1 MRSLAARDLQMANSL
16 PHALPKS
23 LPMTLRMYRR
33 LATGLVPLAPALIK
47 RRLKQGKEDPARVGE
62 RRGLSQDVR
71 PHGPLVWIH
80 GASVGEVLA
89 AAALIERLRDLNL
102 RILLTSGT
110 VTSAAVVAKRF
121 PPDVIHQYVPYD
133 SPRYVARFL
142 DHWKPS
148 LALFI
153 ESDLWPNLIL
163 AGAVR
168 RVPMVLINGR
178 MSPRSFP
185 RWRRMYGT
193 ISALLSRFDICLA
206 QSKTDA
212 ERFSALGSRD
222 VVTTGNLKL
231 DVPAPPADPAKLER
245 LMAMTRGRPIIVAA
259 STHPG
264 EDEMLVAAHRNL
276 VGFFPQLLTVIV
288 PRHPDRGSS
297 ISGMITASGLK
308 PALRS
313 RDEPLAAA
321 TDVYVA
327 DTMGEL
333 GLFYRLSPIVFMGG
347 SLIRHGGQNPIEA
360 IKLGAAI
367 VHGPHVFN
375 FADVYEALDGRG
387 GARQADTQEAL
398 VKQLGLLLAEPTV
411 RDKMQRAGSGVVEE
425 LGGALDRTMTALE
438 PYLMQLRIEMGA
450 ANA

>member
-1 MRSLAARDLQMANSL
+1 MRVSAARGRKMANSL
-16 PHALPKS
+16 PNR
-23 LPMTLRMYRR
+23 LPMTLRMYQR
-33 LATGLVPLAPALIK
+33 LASGLVPLAPALIK

-163 AGAVR
+163 AGAAR

-206 QSKTDA
+206 QSRTDA
-212 ERFSALGSRD
+212 ERFSALGGRD

-264 EDEMLVAAHRNL
+264 EDEMLIAAHRNL

-297 ISGMITASGLK
+297 ISGLITASGLK
-308 PALRS
+308 PAMRS
-313 RDEPLAAA
+313 RDEPPAAA
-321 TDVYVA
+321 TDIYVA

-333 GLFYRLSPIVFMGG
+333 GLFYRLSPVVFRGG

-375 FADVYEALDGRG
+375 FADVYEALDNSG
-387 GARQADTQEAL
+387 GARQADTQELL
-398 VKQLGLLLAEPTV
+398 VKQLGQLLADPAV
-411 RDKMQRAGSGVVEE
+411 RDKMQHAGSGVVEQ
-425 LGGALDRTMTALE
+425 LGGALNRTMAALE
-438 PYLMQLRIEMGA
+438 PYLLQLTIEMGA

>member
-1 MRSLAARDLQMANSL
+1 
-16 PHALPKS
+16 
-23 LPMTLRMYRR
+23 MYRR
-33 LATGLVPLAPALIK
+33 LARGLVPLAPVLIK

-62 RRGLSQDVR
+62 RRGLSRDVR

-110 VTSAAVVAKRF
+110 VTSAAIVAKRF

-163 AGAVR
+163 AGAAR

-185 RWRRMYGT
+185 RWRRMQGT

-212 ERFSALGSRD
+212 ERFSALGGRD

-264 EDEMLVAAHRNL
+264 EEEMLVAAHRSL
-276 VGFFPQLLTVIV
+276 AGFFPQLLTVIV

-297 ISGMITASGLK
+297 ITGLITASGLK

-313 RDEPLAAA
+313 RDELPTAA
-321 TDVYVA
+321 TDVYIA

-333 GLFYRLSPIVFMGG
+333 GLFYRLSDIVFMGG

-375 FADVYEALDGRG
+375 FADVYEALDHSG
-387 GARQADTQEAL
+387 GARQADTQEL
-398 VKQLGLLLAEPTV
+398 LIKQLGQLLADPAV
-411 RDKMQRAGSGVVEE
+411 RHKIQQSGAGVVED
-425 LGGALDRTMTALE
+425 LGGALNRTMTALE
-438 PYLMQLRIEMGA
+438 PYLLQLRIEMGA

>member
-1 MRSLAARDLQMANSL
+1 MRNSAGRDLQM
-16 PHALPKS
+16 PKS
-23 LPMTLRMYRR
+23 LPGSLPLTLRMYRR
-33 LATGLVPLAPALIK
+33 LARGLVPLAPVLIK

-62 RRGLSQDVR
+62 RRGLSRDVR

-110 VTSAAVVAKRF
+110 VTSAAIVAKRF

-163 AGAVR
+163 AGAAR

-185 RWRRMYGT
+185 RWRRMQGT

-212 ERFSALGSRD
+212 ERFSALGGRD

-264 EDEMLVAAHRNL
+264 EEEMLVAAHRSL
-276 VGFFPQLLTVIV
+276 SGFFPQLLTVIV

-297 ISGMITASGLK
+297 ITGLITASGLK

-313 RDEPLAAA
+313 RDELPTAA
-321 TDVYVA
+321 TDVYIA

-333 GLFYRLSPIVFMGG
+333 GLFYRLSDIVFMGG
-347 SLIRHGGQNPIEA
+347 SLIHHGGQNPIEA

-375 FADVYEALDGRG
+375 FADVYEALDHSG
-387 GARQADTQEAL
+387 GARQADTQEL
-398 VKQLGLLLAEPTV
+398 LIKQLGQLLADPAV
-411 RDKMQRAGSGVVEE
+411 RKEIQRSGAGVVED
-425 LGGALDRTMTALE
+425 LGGALNRTMTALE
-438 PYLMQLRIEMGA
+438 PYLLQLRIEMGA

>member
-1 MRSLAARDLQMANSL
+1 MRNSAARDLKMANSL
-16 PHALPKS
+16 PRA

-33 LATGLVPLAPALIK
+33 LASGLVPLAPALIK

-62 RRGLSQDVR
+62 RRGLSRDVR

-163 AGAVR
+163 AGATR
-168 RVPMVLINGR
+168 RLPMVLINGR

-212 ERFSALGSRD
+212 ERFSALGGRD

-231 DVPAPPADPAKLER
+231 DVSAPPADPAKLER

-264 EDEMLVAAHRNL
+264 EDEMLVAAHRSL
-276 VGFFPQLLTVIV
+276 VGFFPHLLTVIV
-288 PRHPDRGSS
+288 PRHPDRGSQ
-297 ISGMITASGLK
+297 ISGLVTASGLK

-313 RDEPLAAA
+313 RDELPAPT
-321 TDVYVA
+321 TDVYIA

-333 GLFYRLSPIVFMGG
+333 GLFYRLSPVVFMGG

-375 FADVYEALDGRG
+375 FADVYEALDSRG

-398 VKQLGLLLAEPTV
+398 VKQLGLLLAEPTI
-411 RDKMQRAGSGVVEE
+411 RNKMQHAGASVVEE
-425 LGGALDRTMTALE
+425 LGGALNRTMTALE
-438 PYLMQLRIEMGA
+438 PYLLQLRIEMGA

>member
-1 MRSLAARDLQMANSL
+1 M
-16 PHALPKS
+16 PKS
-23 LPMTLRMYRR
+23 LPIALPITLRMYRR
-33 LATGLVPLAPALIK
+33 LASGLVPIAPALIK

-62 RRGLSQDVR
+62 RRGLSRDVR

-142 DHWKPS
+142 DHWQPS

-163 AGAVR
+163 AGAAR

-212 ERFSALGSRD
+212 ERFSALGGRD

-297 ISGMITASGLK
+297 IAGLITASGLK

-313 RDEPLAAA
+313 REELPTAA

-375 FADVYEALDGRG
+375 FADVYEALDASG
-387 GARQADTQEAL
+387 GARQADTQELL
-398 VKQLGLLLAEPTV
+398 VKQLGQLLADPTV
-411 RDKMQRAGSGVVEE
+411 RDKMQRAGHGVVED
-425 LGGALDRTMTALE
+425 LGGALNRTMTALE
-438 PYLMQLRIEMGA
+438 PYLLQLRIEMGA

>member
-1 MRSLAARDLQMANSL
+1 MRNSAARDLQMPKSL
-16 PHALPKS
+16 PGS

-33 LATGLVPLAPALIK
+33 LARGLVPLAPALIK

-62 RRGLSQDVR
+62 RRGLSRDVR

-163 AGAVR
+163 AGAAR

-185 RWRRMYGT
+185 RWRRMQGT

-212 ERFSALGSRD
+212 ERFSTLGGRD

-264 EDEMLVAAHRNL
+264 EEEMLVAAHRSL
-276 VGFFPQLLTVIV
+276 AGFFPQLLTVIV

-297 ISGMITASGLK
+297 ITGLITASGLK

-313 RDEPLAAA
+313 RDELPTAA
-321 TDVYVA
+321 TDVYIA

-333 GLFYRLSPIVFMGG
+333 GLFYRLSDIVFMGG
-347 SLIRHGGQNPIEA
+347 SLIHHGGQNPIEA

-375 FADVYEALDGRG
+375 FADVYEALDHSG
-387 GARQADTQEAL
+387 GARQADTQEL
-398 VKQLGLLLAEPTV
+398 LIKQLGQLLADPAL
-411 RDKMQRAGSGVVEE
+411 RQKIQRSGAGVVED
-425 LGGALDRTMTALE
+425 LGGALNRTMTALE
-438 PYLMQLRIEMGA
+438 PYLLQLRIEMGA